1 MSHQR
6 AMLNLDEALKAID
19 RMLQEANKNPNRPVE
34 IAICD
39 DQGELI
45 AFARMDGCAPQPP
58 IVARK
63 KAYTA
68 ARARADTKAYAE
80 RLKGMG
86 RSATEFDY
94 SNLLAIQGGV
104 VIYQPRGREYSRR
117 DWFSAGSRRKR
128 MKAIARIGLDVIAGH

>member
-1 MSHQR
+1 MSYQK
-6 AMLNLDEALKAID
+6 AMLSLDEARKAMD
-19 RMLQEANKNPNRPVE
+19 RMLQEANKNPNRPIA

-45 AFARMDGCAPQPP
+45 AFARMDRCAPQPP
-58 IVARK
+58 IIARK

-86 RSATEFDY
+86 RSVTEFGDP
-94 SNLLAIQGGV
+94 NLLALQGGV
-104 VIYQPRGREYSRR
+104 VITN
-117 DWFSAGSRRKR
+117 SADGSALGGIGVSGLAAEEDE
-128 MKAIARIGLDVIAGH
+128 AIARIGLDVIAGR